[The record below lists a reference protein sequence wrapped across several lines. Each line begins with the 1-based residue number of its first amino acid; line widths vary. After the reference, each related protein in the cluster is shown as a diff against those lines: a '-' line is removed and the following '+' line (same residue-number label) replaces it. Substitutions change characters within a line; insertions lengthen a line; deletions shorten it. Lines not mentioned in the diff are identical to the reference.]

1 MGNSQ
6 KRHALYAVLFARA
19 SFALALALAVAD
31 TRLVQLFTF
40 FQLKLHQGEAALRRP
55 ERVSPADFA
64 AYLAVR
70 WLNDISDFVPV
81 HRRYADI
88 VRQVGR
94 DISVLLVVF
103 LPAYRSKT

>member
-1 MGNSQ
+1 
-6 KRHALYAVLFARA
+6 
-19 SFALALALAVAD
+19 
-31 TRLVQLFTF
+31 
-40 FQLKLHQGEAALRRP
+40 
-55 ERVSPADFA
+55 
-64 AYLAVR
+64 LAVR

-94 DISVLLVVF
+94 DIPVLLVVF

>member
-1 MGNSQ
+1 M
-6 KRHALYAVLFARA
+6 
-19 SFALALALAVAD
+19 
-31 TRLVQLFTF
+31 
-40 FQLKLHQGEAALRRP
+40 
-55 ERVSPADFA
+55 
-64 AYLAVR
+64 R

-94 DISVLLVVF
+94 DIPVLLVVF